1 MYVRVGTHKRLFSE
15 GLDTS
20 PCVLQIQF
28 MTGMLR
34 VYSAEAERYIYRS
47 AVLCAAPCNGEEENV
62 LRSLAA
68 GFGKKRAPT

>member
-1 MYVRVGTHKRLFSE
+1 
-15 GLDTS
+15 
-20 PCVLQIQF
+20 